1 MPISTKRL
9 YLRPFTPDD
18 APSIY
23 QYAKNPKIGPI
34 AGWPVH
40 TSVANSRQLIEQY
53 LMQATIYA
61 VTLKD
66 NPDEAIGSVGLEIVN
81 KGGGKFFMGAN
92 DAEIGYW
99 IGEPFWGQGLIP
111 EAAAAVIKDGFT
123 TLGLSNIWC
132 GYYDGNRQSKRV
144 QMKLGFKPELTIDEM
159 YNPIL
164 DDIRKEHFTKLKRTE
179 WLRQNDQ

>member
-61 VTLKD
+61 VTLRD

-111 EAAAAVIKDGFT
+111 EAAAAVIKDGFI

-132 GYYDGNRQSKRV
+132 GYYDGNHQSKRV

>member
-61 VTLKD
+61 VTLRD
-66 NPDEAIGSVGLEIVN
+66 NPDEAIGSASG
-81 KGGGKFFMGAN
+81 
-92 DAEIGYW
+92 
-99 IGEPFWGQGLIP
+99 
-111 EAAAAVIKDGFT
+111 
-123 TLGLSNIWC
+123 
-132 GYYDGNRQSKRV
+132 
-144 QMKLGFKPELTIDEM
+144 
-159 YNPIL
+159 
-164 DDIRKEHFTKLKRTE
+164 
-179 WLRQNDQ
+179 